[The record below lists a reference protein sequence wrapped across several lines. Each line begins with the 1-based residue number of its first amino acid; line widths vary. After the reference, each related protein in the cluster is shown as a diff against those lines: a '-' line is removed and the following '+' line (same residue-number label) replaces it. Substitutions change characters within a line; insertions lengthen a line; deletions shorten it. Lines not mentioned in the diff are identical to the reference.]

1 MITPRVEVVNEKT
14 IRLTGLN
21 SLAASCLHGIE
32 EILAHRDSPAAGRR
46 LMPPPSADE
55 AINAEWEK
63 FVTPDLR
70 HLFVTAAETVLRD
83 LTALEV
89 EPRRPNHFRIAF
101 PIAHLDAWLSALNQ
115 ARLILGEQ
123 SHVTDEMMERRDLD
137 PQSEADLAIL
147 RIHLLGWVLELLVEF
162 SFGDAGPAA

>member
-14 IRLTGLN
+14 IRVVGLN
-21 SLAASCLHGIE
+21 QLLASCLQGLD
-32 EILAHRDSPAAGRR
+32 EILALRDSPAAGRR
-46 LMPPPSADE
+46 LIPPPSTDE

-70 HLFVTAAETVLRD
+70 HLFVTAGETVLRD
-83 LTALEV
+83 LTALEI
-89 EPRRPNHFRIAF
+89 EPRRPNHLRVAF
-101 PIAHLDAWLSALNQ
+101 PSAHLDAWLSALNQ

-123 SHVTDEMMERRDLD
+123 FHVTDPMMERRDLD
-137 PQSEADLAIL
+137 PQCETDLAIL

-162 SFGDAGPAA
+162 STGNTGPAA